1 MAALTVSGV
10 PKMKASEVMTKRVIS
25 IASNASVAEAIRAM
39 LKNHISGLPVVNRG
53 GKLVGIIS
61 EGDLLHRQEIGTEIK
76 RNAWLDAMF
85 GPEQS
90 ANDYVRAHGITVGE
104 VMTRMPVIT
113 VNEDTSLDQVV
124 HLMEHH
130 RIKRVPVLHDGKVVG
145 IISRANLLQVLA
157 SLHRAEPKPSR
168 DDQAIRRRI
177 IATIRK
183 RNWSYGADLFV
194 LVRNGV
200 VDLCGRIADPS
211 QRAALMTLAA
221 EQNGVKKVHDHL
233 RLPNDG
239 VSVT

>member
-1 MAALTVSGV
+1 
-10 PKMKASEVMTKRVIS
+10 MKASEVMTKRVIS
-25 IASNASVAEAIRAM
+25 IAPNASIVQAIRTM
-39 LKNHISGLPVVNRG
+39 LKNRISGLPVVDRR

-61 EGDLLHRQEIGTEIK
+61 EGDLLHRQEIGTEIR

-90 ANDYVRAHGITVGE
+90 ANNYVRAHGLTVDE

-113 VNEDTSLDQVV
+113 VNEDTSLNQVV

-130 RIKRVPVLHDGKVVG
+130 RIKRVPVLHDGKIVG
-145 IISRANLLQVLA
+145 IVSRANLLHVLA

-168 DDQAIRRRI
+168 NDQTIRRRI
-177 IATIRK
+177 VAAIEK
-183 RNWSYGADLFV
+183 QSWSYGADLFV

-200 VDLCGRIADPS
+200 VDLCGKLADPS
-211 QRAALMTLAA
+211 QRAALTALAA
-221 EQNGVKKVHDHL
+221 EQTGVKKVHDHL

>member
-1 MAALTVSGV
+1 
-10 PKMKASEVMTKRVIS
+10 MKASEVMTKRVIS
-25 IASNASVAEAIRAM
+25 IAPNASIVQAIRTM
-39 LKNHISGLPVVNRG
+39 LKNRISGLPVVDRR

-61 EGDLLHRQEIGTEIK
+61 EGDLLHRQEIGTDIK
-76 RNAWLDAMF
+76 RNAWIDAMF

-90 ANDYVRAHGITVGE
+90 ADDYVRAHGITVGE

-113 VNEDTSLDQVV
+113 VNEDTSLGQVV

-130 RIKRVPVLHDGKVVG
+130 RIKRVPVLHDGKIVG

-157 SLHRAEPKPSR
+157 SLHRAEPKRSR
-168 DDQAIRRRI
+168 NDRIIRRRI
-177 IATIRK
+177 IAAIGK
-183 RNWSYGADLFV
+183 QNWSYGADLFV

-200 VDLCGRIADPS
+200 VDLCGRLTDPS
-211 QRAALMTLAA
+211 QRAALIALAA

-233 RLPNDG
+233 RLPDDG

>member
-1 MAALTVSGV
+1 
-10 PKMKASEVMTKRVIS
+10 MKASEVMTKRVIS
-25 IASNASVAEAIRAM
+25 IPPKASIVQAITTM
-39 LKNHISGLPVVNRG
+39 LKNRISGLPVVNRS

-124 HLMEHH
+124 HLMERH
-130 RIKRVPVLHDGKVVG
+130 RTKRLPVLRAGKIVG
-145 IISRANLLQVLA
+145 IISRANLMQVLA
-157 SLHRAEPKPSR
+157 SLHRAEPKASR
-168 DDQAIRRRI
+168 NDQTIRRRT
-177 IATIRK
+177 IAAIGKQR
-183 RNWSYGADLFV
+183 WSYGADLFV

-200 VDLCGRIADPS
+200 VDLCGTLADPS
-211 QRAALMTLAA
+211 QRDALIALAA
-221 EQNGVKKVHDHL
+221 ERDGVKQVHDHL
-233 RLPNDG
+233 RLPDDG